1 MKKILLILT
10 IITLAACKSK
20 KTTLDNS
27 NNPTETTT
35 TETIS
40 TIAPNEVD
48 KIKSDRAYNLGTR
61 LLETCNTSTFKAFS
75 KTEATDKVIANATPQ
90 KIATTCKKINQR
102 NGKFLGLKLLDI
114 KHDKI
119 LDEYTFRYDI
129 NYEKKLYKREL
140 YVVVNAQNKVSAI
153 NTKEVKPTPF

>member
-1 MKKILLILT
+1 MKKVLLFLT

-35 TETIS
+35 EETNNII
-40 TIAPNEVD
+40 TPNEVD

-61 LLETCNTSTFKAFS
+61 LLETCNTSTFKAFTKS
-75 KTEATDKVIANATPQ
+75 EATDKVIANATPQ

-119 LDEYTFRYDI
+119 LDEYTFRYTI
-129 NYEKKLYKREL
+129 NYEKKLFKREL
-140 YVVVNAQNKVSAI
+140 YVIVNNQNKVSAI

>member
-1 MKKILLILT
+1 MKKVFLFLT

-27 NNPTETTT
+27 NIPSETK
-35 TETIS
+35 ETIS
-40 TIAPNEVD
+40 IIPLNEVD
-48 KIKSDRAYNLGTR
+48 KTKSDRAHNLGTR

-75 KTEATDKVIANATPQ
+75 KNEATDKVIANANPQ
-90 KIATTCKKINQR
+90 KIANTCKKINQR
-102 NGKFLGLKLLDI
+102 NGKFLGLKLLEV

-129 NYEKKLYKREL
+129 SYEKKLYKREL
-140 YVVVNAQNKVSAI
+140 YVVVNSDNKVAAI

>member
-1 MKKILLILT
+1 MLFGLILF
-10 IITLAACKSK
+10 LASCKSK
-20 KTTLDNS
+20 KAVSDVKDDTTKETVS
-27 NNPTETTT
+27 VIKPT
-35 TETIS
+35 
-40 TIAPNEVD
+40 EVD
-48 KIKSDRAYNLGTR
+48 KIKSDRAYDLGKR
-61 LLETCNTSTFKAFS
+61 LLETCNTSKFKAFTKS
-75 KTEATDKVIANATPQ
+75 EATDKVIANATAE
-90 KIATTCKKINQR
+90 KISNTCKKINQR
-102 NGKFLGLKLLDI
+102 NGKFLGIKLLEV